1 MRGNILILLTILWVD
16 WNVSMTIS
24 RETSNSSDFECIW
37 NRKDKRNAEF
47 LDEEKQPRESQRQ
60 LLISLTK
67 H

>member
-1 MRGNILILLTILWVD
+1 
-16 WNVSMTIS
+16 MTIS

-37 NRKDKRNAEF
+37 NRKEKRNAEF
-47 LDEEKQPRESQRQ
+47 LDEEKQPLESQKQ